1 MSAEPNCRLATRKSP
16 LAMKQAEIVADLV
29 RSRLNI
35 QVEVIAMSTTGDRQA
50 DWSLQER
57 GGKGLFTKE
66 LEKAILDGRAD
77 IAVHSAKDM
86 PTEDPAGLKISSF
99 LKREDP
105 RDVLIT
111 SKIDGDIE
119 RIASGSP
126 RRIRQLQG
134 RFPNIEWLE
143 LRGNV
148 ETRLRKIAELE
159 EADGTVLAAAGLN
172 RLEISQY
179 PGLNFE
185 VMEFDQMVPAP
196 GQGAIAIQSKIS
208 DAEKYSVLGCPDTE
222 RAVRLEREV
231 LKRMGGGCQ
240 TALGVHLSENLL
252 YFFHEKTG
260 ILCQKFDDSLK
271 DHIIDNLV
279 TKTRE

>member
-99 LKREDP
+99 
-105 RDVLIT
+105 
-111 SKIDGDIE
+111 
-119 RIASGSP
+119 
-126 RRIRQLQG
+126 
-134 RFPNIEWLE
+134 
-143 LRGNV
+143 
-148 ETRLRKIAELE
+148 
-159 EADGTVLAAAGLN
+159 
-172 RLEISQY
+172 
-179 PGLNFE
+179 
-185 VMEFDQMVPAP
+185 
-196 GQGAIAIQSKIS
+196 
-208 DAEKYSVLGCPDTE
+208 
-222 RAVRLEREV
+222 
-231 LKRMGGGCQ
+231 
-240 TALGVHLSENLL
+240 
-252 YFFHEKTG
+252 
-260 ILCQKFDDSLK
+260 
-271 DHIIDNLV
+271 
-279 TKTRE
+279 

>member
-1 MSAEPNCRLATRKSP
+1 MSAEPNCRVSYKKSP

-57 GGKGLFTKE
+57 GGEGLFTKE

-119 RIASGSP
+119 RIASGS

-148 ETRLRKIAELE
+148 ETRLSKIAELE

-172 RLEISQY
+172 RLEIGQY

-185 VMEFDQMVPAP
+185 LMEFDQMVPA
-196 GQGAIAIQSKIS
+196 
-208 DAEKYSVLGCPDTE
+208 
-222 RAVRLEREV
+222 RA
-231 LKRMGGGCQ
+231 GSNCNPI
-240 TALGVHLSENLL
+240 EN
-252 YFFHEKTG
+252 F
-260 ILCQKFDDSLK
+260 
-271 DHIIDNLV
+271 
-279 TKTRE
+279 